1 MSRLLEWFEVTPLAQ
16 KAALVG
22 LFLGVFGA
30 GFYWLIAEP
39 LVVEIDTLVGELR
52 ILDRTLELDSP
63 SEIQFG
69 KTQEEFSQWKS
80 IVSRQEE
87 RLGLEVPMSQVL
99 SDMSSIAQETGIIL
113 TLWKPKNRDSE
124 SSNQVHATYLHIQV
138 EGGYHH
144 VAQFLEHAQYLS
156 KAMGVTAL
164 TMHSDDTDDGIP
176 TVLATIDL
184 MGYGRNVQTLTDNN
198 PMSVIDERKD
208 NKG

>member
-1 MSRLLEWFEVTPLAQ
+1 MSRLLEWFEVTPFAQ
-16 KAALVG
+16 KVALVG
-22 LFLGVFGA
+22 LFLGIFGV

-52 ILDRTLELDSP
+52 ILDRTLELDSQ
-63 SEIQFG
+63 SESQFVNAQ
-69 KTQEEFSQWKS
+69 KEFSQWKS

-113 TLWKPKNRDSE
+113 TLWKPKKRDIE
-124 SSNQVHATYLHIQV
+124 SSSQVRATYLQLQV

-144 VAQFLEHAQYLS
+144 VAQFLEHMQYLS

-164 TMHSDDTDDGIP
+164 RMHSDDTGDGVP
-176 TVLATIDL
+176 TVRVLIDL
-184 MGYGRNVQTLTDNN
+184 MGYGRNVQTLADNN
-198 PMSVIDERKD
+198 HMSVIDERKY

>member
-1 MSRLLEWFEVTPLAQ
+1 MSRLLEWFEVTPFVQ
-16 KAALVG
+16 KVALVG
-22 LFLGVFGA
+22 LFLGIFGV

-52 ILDRTLELDSP
+52 ILDRTLELDSQ
-63 SEIQFG
+63 SESQFVNAQ
-69 KTQEEFSQWKS
+69 KKFSQWKS

-113 TLWKPKNRDSE
+113 TLWKPKNRGSE

-144 VAQFLEHAQYLS
+144 VAQFLEHMQYLS
-156 KAMGVTAL
+156 KTMGVTAL
-164 TMHSDDTDDGIP
+164 RMHRDDTGDGIP
-176 TVLATIDL
+176 TVRAIIDL
-184 MGYGRNVQTLTDNN
+184 MGYSGNVQVLADNN
-198 PMSVIDERKD
+198 HMSVIDERKYS
-208 NKG
+208 KG

>member
-1 MSRLLEWFEVTPLAQ
+1 MSRLLEWFEVTPFVQ
-16 KAALVG
+16 KVSLVG
-22 LFLGVFGA
+22 LFLAISGV

-52 ILDRTLELDSP
+52 ILDRTLELDSQ
-63 SEIQFG
+63 SESQFVNAQ
-69 KTQEEFSQWKS
+69 KEFSQWKS

-87 RLGLEVPMSQVL
+87 RLGLDVPMSQVL

-113 TLWKPKNRDSE
+113 TLWKPKKRDIE
-124 SSNQVHATYLHIQV
+124 SSSQAHVTYLQLQV

-144 VAQFLEHAQYLS
+144 VAQFLEHMQYLS

-164 TMHSDDTDDGIP
+164 RMHSDDTGDGVP
-176 TVLATIDL
+176 TVRVLIDL
-184 MGYGRNVQTLTDNN
+184 MGYVRNVQTLADNN
-198 PMSVIDERKD
+198 HMSVIDERKY